1 MSNNIVFADEKKGYN
16 KEQVNRYIEDITRR
30 YDAALT
36 AKDTELAQVKNTL
49 EETRKQLNVISNEYL
64 AMKEDKEK
72 IASVLIDSQ
81 VRAEQI
87 IADAKREAEEEK
99 QVLIKEAD
107 DKRDLLVA
115 RNKMLRDMRID
126 ICKLFD
132 NMKHNIDNSYQN
144 IIREIETN
152 LEKFT
157 DDVQHVSDRYPRED
171 RLPGE
176 DKLPKE
182 SSTEVE
188 HVEVKSEEGSN

>member
-1 MSNNIVFADEKKGYN
+1 MSNNIVFADEKRGYN
-16 KEQVNRYIEDITRR
+16 KEQVNRYIEDITKR

-36 AKDTELAQVKNTL
+36 AKDTELAQVKNAL
-49 EETRKQLNVISNEYL
+49 EDTKKQLHAINGEYL
-64 AMKEDKEK
+64 TMKEEKEK
-72 IASVLIDSQ
+72 IAAVLIDSQ

-99 QVLIKEAD
+99 QALVKEAD

-126 ICKLFD
+126 MCRLFD
-132 NMKHNIDNSYQN
+132 DMKHNIENSYQN
-144 IIREIETN
+144 IIREIESD

-157 DDVQHVSDRYPRED
+157 DDVQSVSDKYPREHKFS
-171 RLPGE
+171 G
-176 DKLPKE
+176 E

-188 HVEVKSEEGSN
+188 NVQVKSEEGSN